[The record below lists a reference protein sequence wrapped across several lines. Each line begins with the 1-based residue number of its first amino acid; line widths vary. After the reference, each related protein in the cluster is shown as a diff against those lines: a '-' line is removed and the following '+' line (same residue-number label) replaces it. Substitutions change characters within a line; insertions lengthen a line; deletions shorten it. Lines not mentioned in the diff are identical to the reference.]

1 MNEDIRSPMLR
12 LLDEKNNMVGIM
24 SREEALTRARAAEL
38 DLGSS
43 SPEELCFGTGAFSK
57 YRYEQQ
63 KKKRELQKKAAAN
76 RSEMKELK
84 MRYNIDTHDYEVRL
98 RSAVK
103 FLQDGDRVKL
113 SVQFRGR
120 EMEFRDLGVKLF
132 ERFQGDVSEFGVVET
147 KVTMEGRTMLMV
159 LAPNKAALQKSAA
172 AQAKAEKAQARA
184 ERNAK
189 RPEHDPDDEATDAED
204 ADDDEDL
211 DEDSEDLEEPEQG
224 ASRPQV
230 GEAVNV

>member
-38 DLGSS
+38 DLVTISADAD
-43 SPEELCFGTGAFSK
+43 PPVVRVMDFSK

-132 ERFQGDVSEFGVVET
+132 ERFQGDFGVVET

>member
-1 MNEDIRSPMLR
+1 MLR

-38 DLGSS
+38 DLVTISADAD
-43 SPEELCFGTGAFSK
+43 PPVVRVMDFSK

-103 FLQDGDRVKL
+103 FLQDGDR
-113 SVQFRGR
+113 FRGR

-204 ADDDEDL
+204 ADDDGDL
-211 DEDSEDLEEPEQG
+211 DEDSEDLEEPKQG